1 MSGQS
6 RFLPESVSGALR
18 GLCAKLCGFAVLIF
32 AAWSVI
38 ALLFHDPYLDGIAAA
53 GNFGT
58 QSLMGNFVGVFR
70 YAIGDVPTLFLFLCI
85 ARFGLI

>member
-18 GLCAKLCGFAVLIF
+18 GICAKLCGFAVLIF
-32 AAWSVI
+32 AAWSIV
-38 ALLFHDPYLDGIAAA
+38 ALMFHDPYLDGVAAA

-58 QSLMGNFVGVFR
+58 QSADIIFIFV
-70 YAIGDVPTLFLFLCI
+70 YCAIWFDSDVWGG
-85 ARFGLI
+85 A